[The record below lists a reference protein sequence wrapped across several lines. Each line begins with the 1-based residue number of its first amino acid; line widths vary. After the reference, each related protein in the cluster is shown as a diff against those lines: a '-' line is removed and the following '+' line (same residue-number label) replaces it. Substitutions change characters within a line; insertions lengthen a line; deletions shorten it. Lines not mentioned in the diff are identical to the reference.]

1 MKGILIRGAEK
12 YNGISITNKL
22 FFRNRVIGC
31 YQLGAPE
38 KSFYMANVRKGTIL
52 EWTSGLYL
60 TGTDGVNS
68 LNGINK
74 SKAGGNT
81 MQKKILIIEDDEKI
95 IQLERDY
102 LEANGFQVE
111 TTGNGTYGLELA
123 QSNEYDLILLDL
135 MLPGM
140 NGYEICQE
148 IRKTK
153 NTPVMMVSAK
163 KEDLDKIRGLGVGAD
178 DYMTKP
184 FSPSE
189 LVARVAA
196 HIARYERLTL
206 NTEQA
211 DADALIT
218 IGNLEIDKKAH
229 RVFVNGEE
237 IVLTNKEFE
246 LLCFLS
252 QHPNVVFSKEEL
264 FDEIWRFDSMGE
276 TSTVTVHVN
285 RIRDKIKEIDRNFS
299 LIETVW
305 GSGYRFRA

>member
-1 MKGILIRGAEK
+1 
-12 YNGISITNKL
+12 
-22 FFRNRVIGC
+22 
-31 YQLGAPE
+31 
-38 KSFYMANVRKGTIL
+38 
-52 EWTSGLYL
+52 
-60 TGTDGVNS
+60 
-68 LNGINK
+68 
-74 SKAGGNT
+74 
-81 MQKKILIIEDDEKI
+81 MQKTILIIEDDNNI
-95 IQLERDY
+95 VQLEQDY
-102 LEANGFQVE
+102 LEANGYQVQ
-111 TTGNGTYGLELA
+111 TTGDGIRGLELA
-123 QSNEYDLILLDL
+123 RENDYDLILLDL

-140 NGYEICQE
+140 DGYEICRE
-148 IRKTK
+148 IRSTK
-153 NTPVMMVSAK
+153 NTPIMMVSAK

-189 LVARVAA
+189 LVARVSA

-206 NTEQA
+206 NAEKEA
-211 DADALIT
+211 EDNMIT

-229 RVFVNGEE
+229 RVFVSGKE
-237 IVLTNKEFE
+237 IVFTNKEFE
-246 LLCFLS
+246 LLTFLATHS
-252 QHPNVVFSKEEL
+252 NVVYSKEEL